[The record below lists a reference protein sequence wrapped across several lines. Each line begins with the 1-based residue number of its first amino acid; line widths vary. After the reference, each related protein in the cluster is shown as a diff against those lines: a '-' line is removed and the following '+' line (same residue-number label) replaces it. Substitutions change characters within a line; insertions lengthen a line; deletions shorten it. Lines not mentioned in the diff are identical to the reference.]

1 MPFIPALNTLRV
13 NVGFLSSAGES
24 GSNQFHF
31 RNSNGAIANADVTAL
46 FDALDTFF
54 GTYWANVASNQWQT
68 DFYSAVDLTAAE
80 GAAYTRVASHTGTRT
95 SPALPAADTIA
106 MSWRTGFSGRSR
118 RGRTYH
124 VGMTEDMVVHSTLQA
139 SPMAAML
146 SAYEELINLA
156 VAADWQLV
164 IASFR
169 SNKQWR
175 LTALLTPVTN
185 VILTDVIVDS
195 MDSRKPRSG

>member
-1 MPFIPALNTLRV
+1 MAFIPALNTLRV
-13 NVGFLSSAGES
+13 NVGFISSAGES
-24 GSNQFHF
+24 ASNQFHF
-31 RNSNGAIANADVTAL
+31 RNSNGAIANSDVQAL
-46 FDALDTFF
+46 YDVLDAWFETD
-54 GTYWANVASNQWQT
+54 WANVASNQWQT
-68 DFYSAVDLTAAE
+68 DFFSGVDLTAPD
-80 GAAYTRVASHTGTRT
+80 GAAYTRVATHSGDRT
-95 SPALPAADTIA
+95 SPALPAQDTVA

-124 VGMTEDMVVHSTLQA
+124 VGLTEDMVVHSTLQA

-146 SAYEELINLA
+146 EKYSLLITN
-156 VAADWQLV
+156 VIAADWQLV

-169 SNKQWR
+169 ANKQPR